1 MLKKILIGL
10 VVAVVAVVL
19 LSGKNSKKKERYFGE
34 NICSQITKETV
45 EKIIKRPIVRADS
58 LELNGLYNCT
68 YYLDENN
75 YVMLVLD
82 YANVEEQ
89 MLAQKTKQRTVET
102 SDRIGMRNA
111 IIWQTDGMLNSI
123 YLIFND
129 NKFITIERTVWSGLF
144 SDDLVKLAS
153 GLAEEIKGYK

>member
-10 VVAVVAVVL
+10 VVAAAAIVF
-19 LSGKNSKKKERYFGE
+19 LSGKNSRKKELYFGE
-34 NICSQITKETV
+34 DVCSQITKQTV
-45 EKIIKRPIVRADS
+45 ERVIKRPIVRADS
-58 LELNGLYNCT
+58 LKLNGLYNCT

-82 YANVEEQ
+82 YANVEKQ
-89 MLAQKTKQRTVET
+89 MSAQIAKQRVVET
-102 SDRIGMRNA
+102 NNRIGMRNA
-111 IIWQTDGMLNSI
+111 IIWQNDGMLNSI

-129 NKFITIERTVWSGLF
+129 NKFITIERTAWSGLF
-144 SDDLVKLAS
+144 SDDLIRLAS